1 MTEQLESHF
10 RMQIKKTKL
19 VYFFDPLNKVN
30 FHKYID
36 KLDNLL
42 VIVKT
47 AKGAIL
53 AGYTQGSF

>member
-1 MTEQLESHF
+1 
-10 RMQIKKTKL
+10 MQIKKTKL
-19 VYFFDPLNKVN
+19 VYTFDPLNKVN
-30 FHKYID
+30 FHRYID
-36 KLDNLL
+36 KIDSLL